1 MCKETMDISG
11 SYNDFNLD
19 FASLM
24 CRPTQHHE
32 NDSPSSAPMYIP
44 PKLPV
49 AASLLQK
56 LFGGKVASKQGMLH
70 TEK

>member
-1 MCKETMDISG
+1 
-11 SYNDFNLD
+11 
-19 FASLM
+19 
-24 CRPTQHHE
+24 
-32 NDSPSSAPMYIP
+32 MYIP